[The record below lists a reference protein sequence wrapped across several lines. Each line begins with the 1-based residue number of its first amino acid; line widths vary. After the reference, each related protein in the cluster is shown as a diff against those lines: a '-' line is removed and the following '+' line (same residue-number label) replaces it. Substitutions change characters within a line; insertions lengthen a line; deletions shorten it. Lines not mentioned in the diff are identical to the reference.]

1 MAKPKVLVTG
11 IVSEDGL
18 NELREKCD
26 VTYSK
31 DELSREYVLEHLK
44 EYDGLL
50 LMGMKADKELIDAGK
65 NLKVISV
72 NGVGFDH
79 VDIEYAKSKGI
90 IVSNSPQSVRV
101 PTAEMTFALMLAAA
115 KRLFFY
121 DKVVRE
127 GSWID
132 ASHEKYQGL
141 SLDNTT
147 LGVFGMGRIGQTV
160 AKIAQAFNMR
170 VIYNDAKR
178 LSVDEEKELDFQFV
192 DFEELLMTSDV
203 LTIHVPLLNTTKGIF
218 NADTFRKM
226 KKTSYIVN
234 VARGPIIKE
243 VDLIKALKNGEIAG
257 AGLDVFEFEPTVS
270 SELRS
275 LDNVVMAPH
284 AGTGTVAGRR
294 IIAEEAANNLLSCL
308 LMDKPINVV
317 NS

>member
-1 MAKPKVLVTG
+1 MAKPKILVTG
-11 IVSEDGL
+11 IVSKDGL

-31 DELSREYVLEHLK
+31 DEFSREYVLEHLN

-90 IVSNSPQSVRV
+90 IVSNSPQSVRI
-101 PTAEMTFALMLAAA
+101 PTAEMTFALILAAA
-115 KRLFFY
+115 KRLSFY

-127 GSWID
+127 GNWID
-132 ASHEKYQGL
+132 VSHEKYQGL

-147 LGVFGMGRIGQTV
+147 LGIFGMGRIGQTV

-170 VIYNDAKR
+170 VIYNDATR
-178 LSVDEEKELDFQFV
+178 LSVDVEKELGFEFV
-192 DFEELLMTSDV
+192 DFEELLTTSDV

-218 NADTFRKM
+218 NDDAFRKM
-226 KKTSYIVN
+226 KKTSYIIN
-234 VARGPIIKE
+234 AARGPIIKE
-243 VDLIKALKNGEIAG
+243 ADLVKALKNYEIAG

-270 SELRS
+270 AELRS
-275 LDNVVMAPH
+275 LDNVIMAPH

-294 IIAEEAANNLLSCL
+294 VIAEEASNNLISYFF
-308 LMDKPINVV
+308 MNKPIHVV
-317 NS
+317 N